1 LANIINDPEYQVR
14 IQSKLC
20 KNPRD

>member
-1 LANIINDPEYQVR
+1 LTNTINDPEYQVR
-14 IQSKLC
+14 IKSKLC